1 MDNTILT
8 VEQLQDLG
16 IKDTSFFS
24 EWEYDR
30 PLGYFGNIYG
40 VFCQLYADTKLE
52 SVRDVIH
59 TLIVKYNL
67 NIHANKD
74 VTLAS
79 ALLSKRIAIV
89 ECLLDL
95 GCDLSICIITHANTL
110 FKYGHD
116 TIPTEMIELFMSRD
130 MDIGWLYDLN
140 ISILHFS
147 RYIQT
152 YAHIKEE
159 FIIKVIK
166 YLAIRGKY
174 PDDKSVQVMISGG
187 YIDIFTTALGV
198 HPDLD
203 LQMCVMFA
211 LDSKSNEIL
220 EKLFSMGVRVNV
232 EKLNDHLYKESGTDD
247 IVNLLFDSGH
257 TQTEIIEILKYI

>member
-1 MDNTILT
+1 MDNTILS

-16 IKDTSFFS
+16 INDMSVFS
-24 EWEYDR
+24 EWEYDK
-30 PLGYFGNIYG
+30 GYCGNIYG

-52 SVRDVIH
+52 FVRDVIH
-59 TLIVKYNL
+59 TLVAKYNL

-74 VTLAS
+74 VTLAF

-95 GCDLSICIITHANTL
+95 GCDLNVCIMTHANTL

-116 TIPTEMIELFMSRD
+116 TIPTEMIEFFMSRD
-130 MDIGWLYDLN
+130 LDIGWLYDLN

-147 RYIQT
+147 RYIST
-152 YAHIKEE
+152 YARLKEE

-166 YLAIRGKY
+166 YLSIQGKY
-174 PDDKSVQVMISGG
+174 PDDKSVQAMISGG
-187 YIDIFTTALGV
+187 HINIFTTTLEF
-198 HPDLD
+198 HPDMD

-211 LDSKSNEIL
+211 LDSRSNEIL
-220 EKLFSMGVRVNV
+220 EKLLSMGVKVNV
-232 EKLNDHLYKESGTDD
+232 EKLNEHLYKESGTETV
-247 IVNLLFDSGH
+247 VNLLFDSGH
-257 TQTEIIEILKYI
+257 TQTEVIEILKFI